1 MRLVTTPKIL
11 RLFYPSFLW
20 EMPKGEKKIYLTF
33 DDGPHP
39 TITPQVLE
47 ILKKFN
53 AKATFF
59 CVGNNV
65 KKYKETFELIKKEG
79 HSVGN
84 HTFNHEKGLITKTKD
99 YVDSVI
105 EADALIQSPLFRPPH
120 GRIKFSQIRELKK
133 KLRIS
138 ESQNLRISETQN
150 LRISESQKLRNSEPQ
165 NLSNIEPQQ
174 LKIVA
179 WTVISYDWDKSL
191 TPDDCY
197 NNVIKNAGDGSII
210 VFHDSEKAVN
220 NMIPALIKVLEYYT
234 DKGYTFEKLG
244 VRN

>member
-1 MRLVTTPKIL
+1 MRLITTPKIL

-59 CVGNNV
+59 CIGNNV
-65 KKYKETFELIKKEG
+65 NKYKDTFELIKNEG
-79 HSVGN
+79 HAVGN
-84 HTFNHEKGLITKTKD
+84 HTFNHERGWKTKTKD
-99 YVDSVI
+99 YVNSVI
-105 EADALIQSPLFRPPH
+105 EANALIQSPLFRPPH
-120 GRIKFSQIRELKK
+120 GRIKFSQIRNLKK
-133 KLRIS
+133 DF
-138 ESQNLRISETQN
+138 Q
-150 LRISESQKLRNSEPQ
+150 
-165 NLSNIEPQQ
+165 
-174 LKIVA
+174 IVA

-191 TPDDCY
+191 SPDDCY

-220 NMIPALIKVLEYYT
+220 NMIPALTKVLEYYT
-234 DKGYTFEKLG
+234 DKGFIFEKLG
-244 VRN
+244 IRNE

>member
-1 MRLVTTPKIL
+1 MRLITTPKIL
-11 RLFYPSFLW
+11 RMFYPSFLW
-20 EMPKGEKKIYLTF
+20 EMPKGEKKLYITF

-79 HSVGN
+79 HSVGS
-84 HTFNHEKGLITKTKD
+84 HTFNHERGWKTKTKD
-99 YVDSVI
+99 YVNSVK
-105 EADALIQSPLFRPPH
+105 EACNLIQSPLFRPPH
-120 GRIKFSQIRELKK
+120 GRIKFSQVRALNKNF
-133 KLRIS
+133 RIS
-138 ESQNLRISETQN
+138 ESQNLR
-150 LRISESQKLRNSEPQ
+150 
-165 NLSNIEPQQ
+165 
-174 LKIVA
+174 IVA
-179 WTVISYDWDKSL
+179 WTVISYDWDKEL
-191 TPDDCY
+191 TPDDCF
-197 NNVIKNAGDGSII
+197 NNVIKNADDGSII

-220 NMIPALIKVLEYYT
+220 NMIPALNKVLEYYT

-244 VRN
+244 MK

>member
-1 MRLVTTPKIL
+1 MRLITTPKIL
-11 RLFYPSFLW
+11 RMFYPSLLW
-20 EMPKGEKKIYLTF
+20 EMPKGEKKLYLTF

-59 CVGNNV
+59 CIGNNV
-65 KKYKETFELIKKEG
+65 NKYKDTFELIKKEG

-84 HTFNHEKGLITKTKD
+84 HTFNHERGWKTKTQD
-99 YVDSVI
+99 YVNSVI
-105 EADALIQSPLFRPPH
+105 EANALIQSPLFRPPH
-120 GRIKFSQIRELKK
+120 GRIKFSQITKLLKFESS
-133 KLRIS
+133 RIL
-138 ESQNLRISETQN
+138 NFR
-150 LRISESQKLRNSEPQ
+150 
-165 NLSNIEPQQ
+165 
-174 LKIVA
+174 IVA

-191 TPDDCY
+191 TPDDCF
-197 NNVIKNAGDGSII
+197 NNVIKNADDGSII

-234 DKGYTFEKLG
+234 NKGYSFEKLEIRSYELG
-244 VRN
+244 VGGFAHSS

>member
-20 EMPKGEKKIYLTF
+20 EMPKGEKKLYLTF

-120 GRIKFSQIRELKK
+120 GRIKYSQIKTLKK
-133 KLRIS
+133 KLI
-138 ESQNLRISETQN
+138 
-150 LRISESQKLRNSEPQ
+150 ISESQKLRNSETQ
-165 NLSNIEPQQ
+165 KLRNSEPQQ

-210 VFHDSEKAVN
+210 VFHDSEKALN

-234 DKGYTFEKLG
+234 ERGFTFEKLG
-244 VRN
+244 MK

>member
-1 MRLVTTPKIL
+1 M
-11 RLFYPSFLW
+11 FYPSFLW
-20 EMPKGEKKIYLTF
+20 EMPKGEKKLYITF

-79 HSVGN
+79 HSVGS
-84 HTFNHEKGLITKTKD
+84 HTFNHERGWKTKTKD
-99 YVDSVI
+99 YVNSVK
-105 EADALIQSPLFRPPH
+105 EACNLIQSPLFRPPH
-120 GRIKFSQIRELKK
+120 GRIKFSQVRALNKNF
-133 KLRIS
+133 RIS
-138 ESQNLRISETQN
+138 ESQNLR
-150 LRISESQKLRNSEPQ
+150 
-165 NLSNIEPQQ
+165 
-174 LKIVA
+174 IVA
-179 WTVISYDWDKSL
+179 WTVISYDWDKEL
-191 TPDDCY
+191 TPDDCF
-197 NNVIKNAGDGSII
+197 NNVIKNADDGSII

-220 NMIPALIKVLEYYT
+220 NMIPALNKVLEYYT

-244 VRN
+244 MK

>member
-1 MRLVTTPKIL
+1 
-11 RLFYPSFLW
+11 
-20 EMPKGEKKIYLTF
+20 MPKGEKKIYITF

-47 ILKKFN
+47 ILKNFN

-79 HSVGN
+79 HSVGS
-84 HTFNHEKGLITKTKD
+84 HTFNHERGFMTKTKD
-99 YVDSVI
+99 YVNSVI

-120 GRIKFSQIRELKK
+120 GRIKFSQIKSLKEK
-133 KLRIS
+133 FRIS
-138 ESQNLRISETQN
+138 ATQ
-150 LRISESQKLRNSEPQ
+150 S
-165 NLSNIEPQQ
+165 
-174 LKIVA
+174 LKFIA

-191 TPDDCY
+191 TPDDCF

-210 VFHDSEKAVN
+210 VFHDSEKAVD
-220 NMIPALIKVLEYYT
+220 NMIPALTKVLEYYT
-234 DKGYTFEKLG
+234 ERGFAFEKLG
-244 VRN
+244 MK

>member
-20 EMPKGEKKIYLTF
+20 EMPKGEKKLYLTF

-133 KLRIS
+133 KLRNS
-138 ESQNLRISETQN
+138 ESQNLRISETK
-150 LRISESQKLRNSEPQ
+150 KLRTS
-165 NLSNIEPQQ
+165 EPQQ
-174 LKIVA
+174 LRTSA
-179 WTVISYDWDKSL
+179 TQNHRL
-191 TPDDCY
+191 DCY
-197 NNVIKNAGDGSII
+197 
-210 VFHDSEKAVN
+210 F
-220 NMIPALIKVLEYYT
+220 LR
-234 DKGYTFEKLG
+234 LG
-244 VRN
+244 

>member
-1 MRLVTTPKIL
+1 MRLITTPKIL

-20 EMPKGEKKIYLTF
+20 EMPKGEKKLYLTF

-59 CVGNNV
+59 CIGNNV
-65 KKYKETFELIKKEG
+65 NKYKETFELIKKEG

-84 HTFNHEKGLITKTKD
+84 HTFNHERGWKTKTSD
-99 YVDSVI
+99 YIKSVK

-120 GRIKFSQIRELKK
+120 GRIKSSQIRTIKN
-133 KLRIS
+133 LRIL
-138 ESQNLRISETQN
+138 ESQN
-150 LRISESQKLRNSEPQ
+150 
-165 NLSNIEPQQ
+165 

-191 TPDDCY
+191 SPEDCF
-197 NNVIKNAGDGSII
+197 NNVIKNSDDGSII
-210 VFHDSEKAVN
+210 VFHDSEKAVD
-220 NMIPALIKVLEYYT
+220 NMIPALTKVLEYYT
-234 DKGYTFEKLG
+234 DKGFTFCPI
-244 VRN
+244 

>member
-65 KKYKETFELIKKEG
+65 KKYKATFELIKKEG

-138 ESQNLRISETQN
+138 ESQ
-150 LRISESQKLRNSEPQ
+150 KLRNSEPQ

-210 VFHDSEKAVN
+210 VFHDSEKALN

-234 DKGYTFEKLG
+234 ERGFTFEKLG
-244 VRN
+244 MK

>member
-11 RLFYPSFLW
+11 RMFYPSFLW
-20 EMPKGEKKIYLTF
+20 EMPKGEKKIYITF

-59 CVGNNV
+59 CIGNNV
-65 KKYKETFELIKKEG
+65 NKYKDTFELIKKEG

-84 HTFNHEKGLITKTKD
+84 HTFNHERGWKTKTQD
-99 YVDSVI
+99 YVNSVI
-105 EADALIQSPLFRPPH
+105 EANALIQSPLFRPPH
-120 GRIKFSQIRELKK
+120 GRIKFSQITKLLKFESS
-133 KLRIS
+133 RIL
-138 ESQNLRISETQN
+138 NFR
-150 LRISESQKLRNSEPQ
+150 
-165 NLSNIEPQQ
+165 
-174 LKIVA
+174 IVA

-191 TPDDCY
+191 TPDDCF
-197 NNVIKNAGDGSII
+197 NNVIKNADDGSII

-220 NMIPALIKVLEYYT
+220 NMIPALNKVLEYYT
-234 DKGYTFEKLG
+234 DKGYTFEKLEI
-244 VRN
+244 RS

>member
-1 MRLVTTPKIL
+1 MRLITTPKIL
-11 RLFYPSFLW
+11 RFFYPSFLW
-20 EMPKGEKKIYLTF
+20 EMPKGEKKLYLTF

-59 CVGNNV
+59 CIGNNV
-65 KKYKETFELIKKEG
+65 NKYKDTFELIKKEG

-84 HTFNHEKGLITKTKD
+84 HTFNHERGWKTKTSD
-99 YVDSVI
+99 YIKSVK

-120 GRIKFSQIRELKK
+120 GRIKSSQIRAIKN
-133 KLRIS
+133 LRIS
-138 ESQNLRISETQN
+138 ESQN
-150 LRISESQKLRNSEPQ
+150 
-165 NLSNIEPQQ
+165 

-191 TPDDCY
+191 SPEDCF
-197 NNVIKNAGDGSII
+197 NNVIKNSDDGSII
-210 VFHDSEKAVN
+210 VFHDSEKAVD
-220 NMIPALIKVLEYYT
+220 NMIPALTKVLEYYT
-234 DKGYTFEKLG
+234 DKGFTFCPI
-244 VRN
+244 

>member
-1 MRLVTTPKIL
+1 M
-11 RLFYPSFLW
+11 FYPSFLW
-20 EMPKGEKKIYLTF
+20 EMPKGEKKIYITF

-47 ILKKFN
+47 ILKNFN

-79 HSVGN
+79 HSVGS
-84 HTFNHEKGLITKTKD
+84 HTFNHERGFMTKTKD
-99 YVDSVI
+99 YVNSVI

-120 GRIKFSQIRELKK
+120 GRIKFSQIKSLKEK
-133 KLRIS
+133 FRIS
-138 ESQNLRISETQN
+138 ATQ
-150 LRISESQKLRNSEPQ
+150 S
-165 NLSNIEPQQ
+165 
-174 LKIVA
+174 LKFIA

-191 TPDDCY
+191 TPDDCF

-210 VFHDSEKAVN
+210 VFHDSEKAVD
-220 NMIPALIKVLEYYT
+220 NMIPALTKVLEYYT
-234 DKGYTFEKLG
+234 ERGFAFEKLG
-244 VRN
+244 MK

>member
-1 MRLVTTPKIL
+1 M
-11 RLFYPSFLW
+11 FYPSFLW
-20 EMPKGEKKIYLTF
+20 EMPKGEKKLYITF

-65 KKYKETFELIKKEG
+65 KKYKDTFEMIKREG

-120 GRIKFSQIRELKK
+120 GRIKFSQIKTLKK
-133 KLRIS
+133 
-138 ESQNLRISETQN
+138 NLRISETQN
-150 LRISESQKLRNSEPQ
+150 LRTSET
-165 NLSNIEPQQ
+165 QQ

-220 NMIPALIKVLEYYT
+220 NMIPALTKVLEYYT

-244 VRN
+244 IRS

>member
-1 MRLVTTPKIL
+1 MRLITTPKIL

-20 EMPKGEKKIYLTF
+20 EMPKGEKKLYLTF

-59 CVGNNV
+59 CIGNNV
-65 KKYKETFELIKKEG
+65 NKYKETFELIKKEG

-84 HTFNHEKGLITKTKD
+84 HTFNHERGWKTKTSD
-99 YVDSVI
+99 YIKSVK

-120 GRIKFSQIRELKK
+120 GRIKSSQIRAIK
-133 KLRIS
+133 
-138 ESQNLRISETQN
+138 NLRISKFQN
-150 LRISESQKLRNSEPQ
+150 F
-165 NLSNIEPQQ
+165 
-174 LKIVA
+174 KIVA

-191 TPDDCY
+191 SPEDCF
-197 NNVIKNAGDGSII
+197 NNVIKNSDDGSII
-210 VFHDSEKAVN
+210 VFHDSEKAVD
-220 NMIPALIKVLEYYT
+220 NMIPALTKVLEYYT
-234 DKGYTFEKLG
+234 DKGFTFYPI
-244 VRN
+244 

>member
-1 MRLVTTPKIL
+1 MRFITTPKIL
-11 RLFYPSFLW
+11 RLFYPSLVW

-65 KKYKETFELIKKEG
+65 KKYKDTFELIKKEG

-84 HTFNHEKGLITKTKD
+84 HTFNHERGWRTRTKD
-99 YVDSVI
+99 YINSVKD
-105 EADALIQSPLFRPPH
+105 ADALIQSPLFRPPH
-120 GRIKFSQIRELKK
+120 GRIKSSQIRSIK
-133 KLRIS
+133 
-138 ESQNLRISETQN
+138 N
-150 LRISESQKLRNSEPQ
+150 LRNSEIQ
-165 NLSNIEPQQ
+165 N

-191 TPDDCY
+191 SPEDCF
-197 NNVIKNAGDGSII
+197 NNVIENAADGSII

-220 NMIPALIKVLEYYT
+220 NMIPALTKVLEYYSER
-234 DKGYTFEKLG
+234 GFTFCSI
-244 VRN
+244 RS

>member
-1 MRLVTTPKIL
+1 M
-11 RLFYPSFLW
+11 FYPSFLW
-20 EMPKGEKKIYLTF
+20 EMPKGEKKLYITF

-79 HSVGN
+79 HSVGS
-84 HTFNHEKGLITKTKD
+84 HTFNHERGWKTKTKD
-99 YVDSVI
+99 YVNSVK
-105 EADALIQSPLFRPPH
+105 EACNLIQSPLFRPPH
-120 GRIKFSQIRELKK
+120 GRIKFSQITKLLKFESS
-133 KLRIS
+133 RIL
-138 ESQNLRISETQN
+138 NFR
-150 LRISESQKLRNSEPQ
+150 
-165 NLSNIEPQQ
+165 
-174 LKIVA
+174 IVA

-191 TPDDCY
+191 TPDDCF
-197 NNVIKNAGDGSII
+197 NNVIKNADDGSII

-220 NMIPALIKVLEYYT
+220 NMIPALNKVLEYYT

-244 VRN
+244 MK

>member
-1 MRLVTTPKIL
+1 
-11 RLFYPSFLW
+11 
-20 EMPKGEKKIYLTF
+20 MPKGEKKLYLTF

-47 ILKKFN
+47 ILKNFN

-65 KKYKETFELIKKEG
+65 KKYKDTFELIKKEG
-79 HSVGN
+79 HAVGN

-105 EADALIQSPLFRPPH
+105 EADALIQFPLFRPPH
-120 GRIKFSQIRELKK
+120 GRIKFSQIKSLKNK
-133 KLRIS
+133 
-138 ESQNLRISETQN
+138 
-150 LRISESQKLRNSEPQ
+150 
-165 NLSNIEPQQ
+165 LSNLESQQ
-174 LKIVA
+174 LKFIA

-191 TPDDCY
+191 TPDDCF
-197 NNVIKNAGDGSII
+197 NNVIKNADDGSIV
-210 VFHDSEKAVN
+210 VFHDSEKAVD

>member
-1 MRLVTTPKIL
+1 MRLITTPKIL
-11 RLFYPSFLW
+11 RLFYPSLIW

-65 KKYKETFELIKKEG
+65 KKYKDTFEMIKREG

-120 GRIKFSQIRELKK
+120 GRIKFSQIKTLKK
-133 KLRIS
+133 KLRT
-138 ESQNLRISETQN
+138 SET
-150 LRISESQKLRNSEPQ
+150 
-165 NLSNIEPQQ
+165 QQ

-220 NMIPALIKVLEYYT
+220 NMIPALTKVLEYYT

-244 VRN
+244 IRS

>member
-1 MRLVTTPKIL
+1 MRLITTPKIL
-11 RLFYPSFLW
+11 RLFYPSLIW
-20 EMPKGEKKIYLTF
+20 EMPRGEKKIYLTF

-39 TITPQVLE
+39 TITPQILE

-59 CVGNNV
+59 CVGSNV
-65 KKYKETFELIKKEG
+65 KKYKDTFEMIKREG

-99 YVDSVI
+99 YVNSVI
-105 EADALIQSPLFRPPH
+105 EADALIQSQLFRPPH
-120 GRIKFSQIRELKK
+120 GRIKFSQIKSLKK
-133 KLRIS
+133 
-138 ESQNLRISETQN
+138 
-150 LRISESQKLRNSEPQ
+150 
-165 NLSNIEPQQ
+165 NLSNSATQK

-191 TPDDCY
+191 TPEDCY

-220 NMIPALIKVLEYYT
+220 NMIPALTKVLEHYS

-244 VRN
+244 VRS

>member
-1 MRLVTTPKIL
+1 M
-11 RLFYPSFLW
+11 FYPSFLW
-20 EMPKGEKKIYLTF
+20 EMPKGEKKIYITL

-47 ILKKFN
+47 ILKNFN

-79 HSVGN
+79 HSVGS
-84 HTFNHEKGLITKTKD
+84 HTFNHERGFMTKTKD
-99 YVDSVI
+99 YVNSVI

-120 GRIKFSQIRELKK
+120 GRIRFSQIKSLKEK
-133 KLRIS
+133 FRIS
-138 ESQNLRISETQN
+138 ATQ
-150 LRISESQKLRNSEPQ
+150 S
-165 NLSNIEPQQ
+165 
-174 LKIVA
+174 LKFIA

-191 TPDDCY
+191 TPDDCF

-210 VFHDSEKAVN
+210 VFHDSEKAVD
-220 NMIPALIKVLEYYT
+220 NMIPALTKVLEYYT
-234 DKGYTFEKLG
+234 ERGFAFEKLG
-244 VRN
+244 MK